1 MEQRINKNPKIDR
14 FHEDNQVNDYVWS
27 ARMCTCIWEELKI
40 MYPNEDTT
48 GRYEKIT
55 SRIIDAR
62 KPEFLRL
69 KGQFKKLEPQQFL
82 MSMC

>member
-14 FHEDNQVNDYVWS
+14 FYENNQVSDYVWS